1 LAFTSA
7 SPVKKNS
14 YVPETKTFYL
24 HLYKAKLSPDG
35 FERVVW
41 TVNGTYP
48 GPALVITKGDR
59 LVVHVIN
66 NLGEPTSV
74 NFTSDKNI
82 KRDCS
87 CIQIHFHGFFQ
98 RGTNWYD
105 GVPGQTQCPIPDN
118 TTFIYNFTVPDQSAQ
133 YVDGVLGAIIVKD
146 PDDPYQNDYDEDVV
160 VLLSDWYHNETS
172 TLLSYYLSP
181 ESEGTEPQPDNGLIN
196 GLNNYNCTWAPV
208 SYCIKCVD
216 NADLSKFNFVPG
228 KRYRLRV
235 INTSFTFSIDD
246 HEMDVIEVEGMM
258 TKRHT
263 IHRLII
269 NVAQRYSV
277 ILTAD
282 KPVSN
287 YWMRADLQIKCY
299 YDSPIE
305 IVHLNP
311 YVNAIVHYEGAN
323 HLNPTTK
330 GWADNLNRLK
340 NCIDLN
346 TSNLK
351 PLYLENVPKKAD
363 QTIYLD

>member
-1 LAFTSA
+1 MILSKSSFLWTILCILSLLNRLAFISA
-7 SPVKKNS
+7 SPVKKDS

-41 TVNGTYP
+41 TVN
-48 GPALVITKGDR
+48 
-59 LVVHVIN
+59 
-66 NLGEPTSV
+66 
-74 NFTSDKNI
+74 
-82 KRDCS
+82 
-87 CIQIHFHGFFQ
+87 
-98 RGTNWYD
+98 
-105 GVPGQTQCPIPDN
+105 
-118 TTFIYNFTVPDQSAQ
+118 
-133 YVDGVLGAIIVKD
+133 GAIIVKD

-208 SYCIKCVD
+208 SYKCVD

-228 KRYRLRV
+228 KRYL
-235 INTSFTFSIDD
+235 
-246 HEMDVIEVEGMM
+246 
-258 TKRHT
+258 
-263 IHRLII
+263 
-269 NVAQRYSV
+269 
-277 ILTAD
+277 
-282 KPVSN
+282 SN

-311 YVNAIVHYEGAN
+311 YVNGIVHYEGAN

-330 GWADNLNRLK
+330 GWADNLNRLN

-351 PLYLENVPKKAD
+351 PLFLENVPQKAD
-363 QTIYLD
+363 QTIYLDVTFEEDASNINRGRFNGSSYVIDENNPTINQVMFKNQSTFKPNQNVYGQFNVSEVIDIVVYSEYQNFSN